1 MLQSSLITQKAVLK
15 KRSGHERQVIIRSP
29 DPGTEQQATTLLL
42 QEAVIMGQIRHP
54 NVVSLHGL
62 IMEDKKV
69 EPILVNT
76 AHNYT
81 IHRSC

>member
-15 KRSGHERQVIIRSP
+15 KKSGHERQVIIQSP
-29 DPGTEQQATTLLL
+29 DPAGTETQATTLLL

-69 EPILVNT
+69 
-76 AHNYT
+76 
-81 IHRSC
+81 